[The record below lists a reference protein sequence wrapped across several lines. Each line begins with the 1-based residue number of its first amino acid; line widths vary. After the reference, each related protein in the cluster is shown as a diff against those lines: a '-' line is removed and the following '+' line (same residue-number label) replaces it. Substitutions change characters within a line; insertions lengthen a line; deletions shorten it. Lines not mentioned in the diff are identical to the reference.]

1 MEYPDINFTLKI
13 LPERPWTLWKLR
25 CVYVYSYSIFVMA
38 LLIIF
43 LGQW

>member
-25 CVYVYSYSIFVMA
+25 CVYVYSYLIFIMA

-43 LGQW
+43 LRQW